1 MILTVSPTGEL
12 TLPAELVPAEP
23 NTQVQAERQGSFL
36 RVNPVTASELP
47 PQGSAAFWEDF
58 LTFPAGPVDATVTFR
73 REDLY
78 NDFQHHSSP
87 GSNG

>member
-23 NTQVQAERQGSFL
+23 NTQVQAERQGDSL
-36 RVNPVTASELP
+36 CVRPAPSSALP
-47 PQGSAAFWEDF
+47 PKDSTGFWED
-58 LTFPAGPVDATVTFR
+58 LPTFPAGPVNSTITFR

-78 NDFQHHSSP
+78 ADFEHRDF
-87 GSNG
+87 

>member
-23 NTQVQAERQGSFL
+23 NTQVQAERQGSSL
-36 RVNPVTASELP
+36 QVRPIPASELP
-47 PQGSAAFWEDF
+47 PKDSVTFWEDF
-58 LTFPAGPVDATVTFR
+58 PTFPAGPFDPTITFR

-78 NDFQHHSSP
+78 DNF
-87 GSNG
+87 